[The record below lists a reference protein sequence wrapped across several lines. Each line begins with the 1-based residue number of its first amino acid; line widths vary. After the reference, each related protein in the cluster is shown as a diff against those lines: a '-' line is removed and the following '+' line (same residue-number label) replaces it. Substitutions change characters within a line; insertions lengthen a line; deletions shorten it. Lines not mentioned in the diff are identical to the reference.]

1 MTAAAPERREGM
13 VIDADDRAL
22 FDRIIAP
29 AAPQSKHGMV
39 VNEGYRFISLGE
51 SGSGKTTLMRCVVYY
66 TIIQRFARFAL
77 VHDTKGIFPEY
88 PRSLQV
94 SSTRQFVSGG
104 GFKSWK
110 GIPVVSFRGNPR
122 RDEEVSAEEVAQLS
136 LAFARQ
142 GVMIDGK
149 WTMNPHVCV
158 IEEIS
163 EAATAGRKNLKSKGV
178 LKLAEQGRKMGV
190 SLVAT
195 TQTPKN
201 MPDDLRNQAE
211 SISFGRLTGT
221 TINYL
226 EQRMDLDPAMV
237 RAIRGAQ
244 GEGLPNHTFVL
255 YIKGQ
260 PWDGKVHK
268 LHPRTVKAF
277 E

>member
-1 MTAAAPERREGM
+1 MSEPAHKQGLI
-13 VIDADDRAL
+13 IDADDRAI

-39 VNEGYRFISLGE
+39 VNEGYRFIALGE

-88 PRSLQV
+88 PKSILAAN
-94 SSTRQFVSGG
+94 TRDFLSRG
-104 GFKSWK
+104 GFKNWT
-110 GIPVVSFRGNPR
+110 GLPVVSFRGDPR
-122 RDEEVSAEEVAQLS
+122 KDQEVSAEEVARLS

-142 GVMIDGK
+142 GIQVGGK

-201 MPDDLRNQAE
+201 MPDDIRNQAE

-226 EQRMDLDPAMV
+226 DTRMDLNPAMV
-237 RAIRGAQ
+237 AAIRGNQ
-244 GEGLPNHTFVL
+244 GEGLPNHHFVL

-268 LHPRTVKAF
+268 LNSRTVQAF

>member
-1 MTAAAPERREGM
+1 MTQATQPREGM

-29 AAPQSKHGMV
+29 ARPQEKHGMV
-39 VNEGYRFISLGE
+39 VNEGYRFIALGE

-88 PRSLQV
+88 PKSLQMV
-94 SSTRQFVSGG
+94 NTREFVQRG
-104 GFKSWK
+104 GFKGWNA
-110 GIPVVSFRGNPR
+110 IPVVSFRGNPR
-122 RDEEVSAEEVAQLS
+122 TDQEVSAEEVAQLS

-142 GVMIDGK
+142 GVQVAGR

-201 MPDDLRNQAE
+201 MPDDLRNQSE
-211 SISFGRLTGT
+211 CISFGRLTGT

-226 EQRMDLDPAMV
+226 NDRMDLNPAMV
-237 RAIRGAQ
+237 NAIRGPN
-244 GEGLPNHTFVL
+244 GEGLPNHQFVL

-268 LHPRTVKAF
+268 LHPRTVQAF